1 MKEQTPLLG
10 IFDSGVGG
18 FSVLQELRKVTD
30 TDIVYFGD
38 CARAPYGNRG
48 EAEIALFVSEI
59 LEQLQSKGVT
69 HFVSACN
76 SMSVNKTEKLL
87 QESGIPKEQYI
98 DMIDAVKLIPFEH
111 GSDVLIVA
119 THTTIASGLY
129 QSILD
134 EKGITASTHVP
145 SRLAGEIEA
154 QDSGAIEISI
164 NESIERAVAVGATH
178 ILYGCTHYPL
188 VDVRFKT
195 AAEMKGWKGS
205 FIDPSIYV
213 AQLVSRWKLEG
224 TRSLRIETSKETPLF
239 TSYSTKV
246 W

>member
-1 MKEQTPLLG
+1 MKEPTSLLG

-30 TDIVYFGD
+30 ADIVYFGD

-59 LEQLQSKGVT
+59 LEQLQSQGVT

-76 SMSVNKTEKLL
+76 SMSVNTTEKLL

-111 GSDVLIVA
+111 NSHVLIVA
-119 THTTIASGLY
+119 THTTIASQVY

-145 SRLAGEIEA
+145 SSLAGEIET

-164 NESIERAVAVGATH
+164 NESIDAAISVGATH

-188 VDVRFKT
+188 VDTYFKT

-213 AQLVSRWKLEG
+213 AQLVSQWKLDG
-224 TRSLRIETSKETPLF
+224 TRGLRIETSKETPLF

>member
-30 TDIVYFGD
+30 ADILYFGD
-38 CARAPYGNRG
+38 CARAPYGNRR
-48 EAEIALFVSEI
+48 ESEIALFVSEI
-59 LEQLQSKGVT
+59 LQQLQSKGVT

-76 SMSVNKTEKLL
+76 SMSVNTTEKLL

-98 DMIDAVKLIPFEH
+98 DMIDAVNLIPFEH
-111 GSDVLIVA
+111 GSHVLILA

-129 QSILD
+129 QSILNM
-134 EKGITASTHVP
+134 KGITVSTHV
-145 SRLAGEIEA
+145 SSGLAGEIET

-164 NESIERAVAVGATH
+164 YESIDAAISVGATH

-188 VDVRFKT
+188 VDTHFKT
-195 AAEMKGWKGS
+195 AAETRGWKGL

-213 AQLVSRWKLEG
+213 AQLVSQWKLVG
-224 TRSLRIETSKETPLF
+224 ARDLRIETSKETPLF
-239 TSYSTKV
+239 TSYSAKV